1 MNEKISKTSQ
11 TLDDTIRK
19 ACERIPQTKRKPAV
33 FGLCFLFVAVFFF
46 MLWNSFHK
54 PEVQKIIE
62 IKHIKSLDLP
72 KDSLIHKLKDVI
84 HGQKQ

>member
-1 MNEKISKTSQ
+1 
-11 TLDDTIRK
+11 
-19 ACERIPQTKRKPAV
+19 
-33 FGLCFLFVAVFFF
+33 LCFLFVALFSF
-46 MLWNSFHK
+46 MLWDSFHK
-54 PEVQKIIE
+54 SEVEKIID

>member
-1 MNEKISKTSQ
+1 MSEKISKTSHA
-11 TLDDTIRK
+11 LDDTIRK

-33 FGLCFLFVAVFFF
+33 FGLCFLFVAVFSF
-46 MLWNSFHK
+46 MLWDSFNNQ
-54 PEVQKIIE
+54 EVHKIID

-84 HGQKQ
+84 HEQKQ

>member
-1 MNEKISKTSQ
+1 MNEKMSKASRM
-11 TLDDTIRK
+11 LDDTIRK
-19 ACERIPQTKRKPAV
+19 ACERISQKKRKPVV
-33 FGLCFLFVAVFFF
+33 FGLCFLFVAVFSF
-46 MLWNSFHK
+46 MLWDSFTNQVRK
-54 PEVQKIIE
+54 VPD

>member
-1 MNEKISKTSQ
+1 MSEKISKASHA
-11 TLDDTIRK
+11 LDDTIRK
-19 ACERIPQTKRKPAV
+19 ACEQIPQKKRKPAV
-33 FGLCFLFVAVFFF
+33 FWLCFLFVAVFSF

>member
-1 MNEKISKTSQ
+1 MNKKISKTSHA
-11 TLDDTIRK
+11 LDDTIRK
-19 ACERIPQTKRKPAV
+19 ACELIPQKKRKPAV
-33 FGLCFLFVAVFFF
+33 FGLCFLFVAVFSF
-46 MLWNSFHK
+46 MLWDSFHK
-54 PEVQKIIE
+54 TEVEKIID